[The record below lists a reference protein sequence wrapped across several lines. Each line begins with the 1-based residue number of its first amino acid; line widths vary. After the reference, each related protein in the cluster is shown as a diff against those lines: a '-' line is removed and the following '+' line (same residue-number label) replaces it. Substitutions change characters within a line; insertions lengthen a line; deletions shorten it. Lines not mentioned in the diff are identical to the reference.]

1 MPPRPA
7 NCVQPGIEHPTTA
20 EHWQLSLELETA
32 WEGGCNALR
41 RNSALEALLKQFL
54 DLRSRE
60 IEANE
65 VREAINSLQG
75 NIKPLFHTP
84 KELVRLF
91 QKQISYFDERGNQAL
106 DHWFRKEF
114 HCLNDKLQSR
124 DQILDP
130 EFVQP
135 LLQEYLEAFDAMFF
149 YGSLVQDVYED
160 RGIK

>member
-1 MPPRPA
+1 
-7 NCVQPGIEHPTTA
+7 
-20 EHWQLSLELETA
+20 
-32 WEGGCNALR
+32 
-41 RNSALEALLKQFL
+41 
-54 DLRSRE
+54 
-60 IEANE
+60 
-65 VREAINSLQG
+65 LQR

-106 DHWFRKEF
+106 DHWFRKEL